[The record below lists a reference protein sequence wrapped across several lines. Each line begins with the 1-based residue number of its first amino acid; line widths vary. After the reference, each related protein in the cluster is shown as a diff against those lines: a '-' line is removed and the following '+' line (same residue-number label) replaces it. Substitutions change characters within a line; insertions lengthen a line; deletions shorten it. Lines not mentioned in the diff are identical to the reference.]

1 MKEFF
6 KYVFATVVGV
16 VLSIGLLI
24 VLFIVLVVGIVS
36 SIGEDKSVVVDSN
49 TVLYLN
55 LDQSV
60 TERTFNDPLSDLPI
74 VGDEGQKS
82 IGFTD
87 IIKALK
93 EAKTD
98 DNIKCIYLNVTAP
111 NAGFA
116 NMKEIREALLDFK
129 TSKKKIIAYS
139 EVYTQGAYYL
149 ASAADKVYLNPEGAL
164 EFKGLSSQLVFFK
177 GALDKLGIEA
187 QIIRVGTYKSAVEPF
202 IADKMSDKNREQVT
216 AYLNGLYTTFLGD
229 ISKSRNI
236 NKDSLFKIADQYK
249 IQQPKDAEKYKMVDG
264 LRYKDEILD
273 ELKSLSGTDKKSN
286 LSTVSIN
293 DYAKNVVMSAKGNT
307 NKTKIAV
314 IYANGDIMG
323 GEGNNDQ
330 IGSERISRAIRK
342 ARTDTNIK
350 AIVLRVNSPGG
361 SALASDVIW
370 REVVLTKKVKPVIAS
385 FGNVAASGGYYI
397 ACGADSIFVQPNTIT
412 GSIGVFGMIP
422 NFQKL
427 MNKELGITFDGVKT
441 GQYADIM
448 SVNRPMTPGER
459 LIVQNGVNRTYDA
472 FISRVA
478 DGRKK
483 NKTYLDSIAG
493 GRVWVGTDAVKIGL
507 ADRTGSFQ
515 DAITAAAKKAKVK
528 EYRIVEYPEMLDPI
542 RSLLEN
548 STDKIKTH
556 YAKQEL
562 GTNYLIYQQIKSAI
576 SKSGIQARMP
586 FDITVQ

>member
-1 MKEFF
+1 MREFF
-6 KYVFATVVGV
+6 KYVFATVVGILV
-16 VLSIGLLI
+16 SLVLF
-24 VLFIVLVVGIVS
+24 VLFIAFLIGMAFSMGDDKATLVADNS
-36 SIGEDKSVVVDSN
+36 
-49 TVLYLN
+49 VLYLN

-60 TERTFNDPLSDLPI
+60 TERTIKDPLADLP
-74 VGDEGQKS
+74 VFGSEANKS

-98 DNIKCIYLNVTAP
+98 DNIKCIYLNVSSP

-116 NMKEIREALLDFK
+116 NMREIRDALIDFK

-149 ASAADKVYLNPEGAL
+149 ASVADKIYLNPEGAL

-187 QIIRVGTYKSAVEPF
+187 QIIRVGQYKSAIEPF
-202 IADKMSDKNREQVT
+202 ITDKMSDKNKEQVT
-216 AYLNGLYTTFLGD
+216 AYLNGLYDTFLDG

-236 NKDSLFKIADQYK
+236 NKDSLYHYADDYK
-249 IQQPKDAEKYKMVDG
+249 IQEPKDALRYKMVDG
-264 LRYKDEILD
+264 LKYKDEILD
-273 ELKSLSGTDKKSN
+273 ELKN
-286 LSTVSIN
+286 LSRTPQDATLSTITIN
-293 DYAKNVVMSAKGNT
+293 DYAKNVVMAAKGNT
-307 NKTKIAV
+307 NKTKLAI
-314 IYANGDIMG
+314 IYANGDIIG
-323 GEGNNDQ
+323 GEGSNDQ

-342 ARTDTNIK
+342 ARLDTNIK
-350 AIVLRVNSPGG
+350 AVVLRVNSPGG
-361 SALASDVIW
+361 SALASDIIW

-441 GQYADIM
+441 GKYADIM

-459 LIVQNGVNRTYDA
+459 LIVQTDVNRVYDS
-472 FISRVA
+472 FVTRVA
-478 DGRKK
+478 NGRKRS
-483 NKTYLDSIAG
+483 KTYIDSIAG
-493 GRVWVGTDAVKIGL
+493 GRVWVGTDAVRIGL
-507 ADRTGSFQ
+507 ADRTGSFN
-515 DAITAAAKKAKVK
+515 DAIEAAAKKAKIK
-528 EYRIVEYPEMLDPI
+528 EYRIVEYPEMIDPFKAF
-542 RSLLEN
+542 LEN
-548 STDKIKTH
+548 TTDKVKTH
-556 YAKQEL
+556 FAKQEL
-562 GTNYLIYQQIKSAI
+562 GANYLLFQQIKTAV
-576 SKSGIQARMP
+576 SKSGVQARMP
-586 FDITVQ
+586 FEITVQ